1 MRKLCILFSII
12 FFPLFVFAQDIP
24 KPIGWINDFANV
36 ISPEYKNK
44 LTSLIEEV
52 EQKTT
57 AEIAVVTIN
66 SIAPYDEKEYARLLF
81 DNWHPGKKGKDNG
94 ILVLLVIKERRWRI
108 ETGYGLEGILP
119 DSRCGEIGRN
129 YMVPYFKN
137 GGYNEGLYYGI
148 AAISKVIAQDA
159 HISLNSI
166 EESNETLKTENT
178 SKEYNSSREA
188 IPFIFLVFFLIIPT
202 VLFIIT
208 SLRLRRDNYY
218 YGGWGH
224 GGGYGGSSWGG
235 GSSGGFGGFGG
246 GSGGGG
252 GAGGGF

>member
-12 FFPLFVFAQDIP
+12 FFPLFVFAQDVP
-24 KPIGWINDFANV
+24 KPTGWINDFANV
-36 ISPEYKNK
+36 ISPEYKSK

-66 SIAPYDEKEYARLLF
+66 SIAPYDEKAYARRLF
-81 DNWHPGKKGKDNG
+81 DNWNPGKKGKDNG
-94 ILVLLVIKERRWRI
+94 ILVLLAIKERRWRI

-119 DSRCGEIGRN
+119 DSRCGEIGRY

-148 AAISKVIAQDA
+148 AEISRIIAQDA
-159 HISLNSI
+159 HVSLNYL
-166 EESNETLKTENT
+166 EESNETLQAEKT
-178 SKEYNSSREA
+178 SKRDNDPRKDILFY
-188 IPFIFLVFFLIIPT
+188 IFVVFFWIIPII
-202 VLFIIT
+202 LFVIA
-208 SLRLRRDNYY
+208 SLRRETYNDYS
-218 YGGWGH
+218 GGW
-224 GGGYGGSSWGG
+224 GGYGGSSWGG

-246 GSGGGG
+246 GRGGGG